1 MIARRLVI
9 WYAFL
14 FALCIGVWYISWLQ
28 GIPKLL
34 WSLVL
39 YSVIAYILGSIW
51 CMIRWKRRSNFT
63 EFFIIFLY
71 KVSIY
76 VSIMLLLIG
85 YFIVHQTHV
94 FPAKMPSHTLS
105 NGEKTVIFQAMSHI
119 GSPIFYEKVRENIW
133 KAKTGW
139 YVLYYEW
146 VGSGSPENKK
156 AFDEALGIELNPDS
170 YEMLA
175 KLYWVVAQDN
185 NSLLWIVNNKDYNV
199 DLNLDEIMTLYRDKA
214 QVSPDK
220 KSLNKSPSKVYNIEN
235 DIIWKLSKLNTRQM
249 FLLRYFNQAIMNFM
263 MKHES
268 LRENILKLS
277 GKQDIFSVILED
289 RNKHLAKKILQSDDT
304 KIITTYGLM
313 HFTWVL
319 KLLQSVDP
327 KWKIIETNYEQV
339 IYPARESSS

>member
-1 MIARRLVI
+1 MIARRLII

-14 FALCIGVWYISWLQ
+14 FTLCIGVWYMSWLQ
-28 GIPKLL
+28 SIPKLL

-71 KVSIY
+71 KISIY
-76 VSIMLLLIG
+76 LSIMLLFIG
-85 YFIVHQTHV
+85 YFIVHQTHI
-94 FPAKMPSHTLS
+94 FPAKMPRYTLS

-133 KAKTGW
+133 NAKRSW

-146 VGSGSPENKK
+146 VGSGSLENKK
-156 AFDEALGIELNPDS
+156 AFDAALGIELNPDS

-175 KLYWVVAQDN
+175 KLYGVVAQDN
-185 NSLLWIVNNKDYNV
+185 NSLLWIINNKDYNV
-199 DLNLDEIMTLYRDKA
+199 DLNLDEIMTLYREKTNA
-214 QVSPDK
+214 PASEVVW
-220 KSLNKSPSKVYNIEN
+220 KVYNIEK
-235 DIIWKLSKLNTRQM
+235 DIIWKLSELNTRQM
-249 FLLRYFNQAIMNFM
+249 FLLRYFNQAFMNFI

-289 RNKHLAKKILQSDDT
+289 RNKHLAKNILQSDHR

-319 KLLQSVDP
+319 KLLQSVNP
-327 KWKIIETNYEQV
+327 KWKITQTNYEQV
-339 IYPARESSS
+339 IYPALESNS